1 MKKAKKSLG
10 QNFLIDKNICNK
22 IIKQTVIKNK
32 KIIEIGPGKGF
43 LTDLIL
49 QHSPNKMYL
58 IEKDNELSCYLKK
71 ST

>member
-10 QNFLIDKNICNK
+10 QNFIIDKNICNK

-43 LTDLIL
+43 LTDFIL
-49 QHSPNKMYL
+49 QSNPKN
-58 IEKDNELSCYLKK
+58 
-71 ST
+71 

>member
-10 QNFLIDKNICNK
+10 QNFIIDKNICNK

-43 LTDLIL
+43 LTDFIL
-49 QHSPNKMYL
+49 QSNQKNL
-58 IEKDNELSCYLKK
+58 FN
-71 ST
+71 